1 MWSQI
6 ESEMCLQRSKT
17 IAQMCRTKQEVRGRL
32 TIAAPS
38 SNNTGLSADEEKNP
52 LQNGQSLSNMKR
64 DESLDENDS
73 EGKRGKQVMVLKN
86 PADDLGMAILGGKDH
101 NLPIIIS
108 EIFPNTALARCN
120 RYITREGL
128 FYFHILQPLPILG

>member
-1 MWSQI
+1 M
-6 ESEMCLQRSKT
+6 
-17 IAQMCRTKQEVRGRL
+17 
-32 TIAAPS
+32 IAAPS
-38 SNNTGLSADEEKNP
+38 SNRMGHAEDEDQKP

-64 DESLDENDS
+64 EESLEESDS

-120 RYITREGL
+120 RYESHT
-128 FYFHILQPLPILG
+128 

>member
-38 SNNTGLSADEEKNP
+38 SNKTGHAEDEDQKP

-64 DESLDENDS
+64 DESLEENDS

-120 RYITREGL
+120 RYITHEGL
-128 FYFHILQPLPILG
+128 FVFHLCNLYQF

>member
-1 MWSQI
+1 
-6 ESEMCLQRSKT
+6 
-17 IAQMCRTKQEVRGRL
+17 MCRTKQEVRGRL
-32 TIAAPS
+32 TIAATPS
-38 SNNTGLSADEEKNP
+38 NKIEVTAAEEKKTS
-52 LQNGQSLSNMKR
+52 QNGQSQSPGITKR
-64 DESLDENDS
+64 EESLEETDG

-120 RYITREGL
+120 RLI
-128 FYFHILQPLPILG
+128 H

>member
-1 MWSQI
+1 
-6 ESEMCLQRSKT
+6 
-17 IAQMCRTKQEVRGRL
+17 MCRTKQEVRGRL

-38 SNNTGLSADEEKNP
+38 SNKVVPAAEEKNAS
-52 LQNGQSLSNMKR
+52 QNGQSPVIMKR
-64 DESLDENDS
+64 EESLEDTDG

-120 RYITREGL
+120 R
-128 FYFHILQPLPILG
+128 